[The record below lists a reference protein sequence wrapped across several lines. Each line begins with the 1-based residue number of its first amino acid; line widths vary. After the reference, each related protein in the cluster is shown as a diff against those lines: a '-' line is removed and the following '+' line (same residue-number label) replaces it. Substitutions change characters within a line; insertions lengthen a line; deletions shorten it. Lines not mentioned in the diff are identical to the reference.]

1 MGIEQPFGTE
11 HDEWNRDL
19 SEITGTLVMADES
32 LQGIRDLGHVAECFG
47 GVNIKLMKCG
57 GLDRANELAKQATRL
72 NLRVM
77 LGCMSE
83 SALGCG
89 TMAQLASEAQILDL
103 DGPWLL
109 KNDPWEGLLIEHGRL
124 RVKQGCGNG
133 IEPHSRL
140 DYSDA

>member
-19 SEITGTLVMADES
+19 SKDTGALVIADES
-32 LQGIRDLGHVAECFG
+32 LQGVQDLDRVVEFFD

-57 GLDRANELAKQATRL
+57 GLDLAAELALRADAL

-83 SALGCG
+83 SSLGCG

-109 KNDPWEGLLIEHGRL
+109 KNDPWEGLRVEHGRL
-124 RVKQGCGNG
+124 VLMHGFGSG
-133 IEPHSRL
+133 IEPRSRL
-140 DYSDA
+140 AYSDA